1 MPTVFVVPRA
11 SRSPDSPRPRAMSRR
26 ESFSLAARRVVVVA
40 RGAART
46 RVASSHPTCRRRAI
60 VERVGGREESRLAK
74 VRRRARRRGRST
86 HHQSQPCGVDAM
98 VCGRVRSI
106 RARERSFVRSFVR
119 VARARRRT
127 RRRAARATD
136 SDSLVA
142 VWIVFVEG
150 THRSFVHVRQRAR
163 GFIGFVSASARART
177 RRAVSVSPPRVGLGR
192 RRRRALGRGRARAD
206 ARRIASYSSSDFN
219 SMVGERFRSL
229 AAGAAR
235 EDVVVVSPSARRH
248 RSVGR
253 RGAASA
259 RIQTTSGRSA
269 RASVDAT
276 RATRDSARES
286 TRRKNIHPPI
296 HPSAGAYLESSR
308 ARAVCRRRAGRCP
321 FRVGAIADRV
331 DGYVCLKHTTV
342 R

>member
-1 MPTVFVVPRA
+1 
-11 SRSPDSPRPRAMSRR
+11 MSRR

-119 VARARRRT
+119 VSGGGAERGGAPRARRTRT
-127 RRRAARATD
+127 HSSQFGSFSSRAYT
-136 SDSLVA
+136 
-142 VWIVFVEG
+142 G
-150 THRSFVHVRQRAR
+150 RSCMCANV
-163 GFIGFVSASARART
+163 
-177 RRAVSVSPPRVGLGR
+177 RAVSSALCPRPLARERDAPCPSRHRVL
-192 RRRRALGRGRARAD
+192 ALGGDDGGLSGGVAARAD

-219 SMVGERFRSL
+219 SMVGESFRSL

>member
-119 VARARRRT
+119 VSGGGAERGGATRARRTRT
-127 RRRAARATD
+127 HSSQFGSFSSRAYT
-136 SDSLVA
+136 
-142 VWIVFVEG
+142 G
-150 THRSFVHVRQRAR
+150 RSCMCANV
-163 GFIGFVSASARART
+163 
-177 RRAVSVSPPRVGLGR
+177 RAVSSALCPRPLARERDAPCPSRHRVL
-192 RRRRALGRGRARAD
+192 ALGGDDGGLSGGVAARAD